1 MPNPTITRIM
11 TADESGK
18 EMVAFAE
25 QTASGLVRDNL
36 RSAQIRIIFTEVRQ
50 IEAVWNQNPAR
61 AMRRLQML
69 KPKMAYQAARQRQVE
84 KLRDVLVEAID
95 EVEKQPAGEKR
106 NQAFQRFTDLFEAIL
121 AYHKA
126 QGGKN

>member
-1 MPNPTITRIM
+1 M

-36 RSAQIRIIFTEVRQ
+36 RSTQIRNIFTEVRQ